1 MKRGERWLSL
11 AIFFLFC
18 KKFQGEV
25 WFVRII
31 PPPVWNYLFPDSPI
45 FMYTQAPLILFTLY
59 DCGYRIPLLFDSW
72 ISIICERVIRLF
84 SGPVR
89 TYIFSATFI
98 STSFYH
104 MSHKKAILIFRIF
117 CNFKGLLAK
126 NGPNQGK
133 YRLFWSDLWSKFSEN
148 PEGFSVW
155 LQCEKER

>member
-1 MKRGERWLSL
+1 MVVVSHLFS
-11 AIFFLFC
+11 FLQ
-18 KKFQGEV
+18 KVSGGGV
-25 WFVRII
+25 IRT
-31 PPPVWNYLFPDSPI
+31 NHTSPCLELPI
-45 FMYTQAPLILFTLY
+45 SRQPHYTQAPLILFTLY